1 MVSMVM
7 IMITLVDYGDMI
19 TLVDYGHNGND
30 HDKVG

>member
-1 MVSMVM
+1 MFSMVI

-19 TLVDYGHNGND
+19 TLVDYGLNDDD